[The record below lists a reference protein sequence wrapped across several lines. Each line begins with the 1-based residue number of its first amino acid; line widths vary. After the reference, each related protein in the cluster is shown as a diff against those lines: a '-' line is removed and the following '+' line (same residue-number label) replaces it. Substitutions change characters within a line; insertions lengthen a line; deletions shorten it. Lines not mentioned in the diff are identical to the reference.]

1 MNIKKNKDGFTLIEL
16 MIAMAISTVVMA
28 AIYSAQKSQL
38 KSHITQQKVVEMQ
51 QNARAAMYVMER
63 EIKMSGYD
71 FHRNPNCIQGA
82 DITAAD
88 DDTITFSISAIS
100 DGIDNDLDGYTDCDD
115 RCPTFLVDCDG
126 GEVQTITYSIGGQ
139 DLQRN
144 GAVVAESIEVLDFI
158 YLDENRNVLAA
169 TPLDA
174 ANRDLIRSIQIT
186 LIARSGDTV
195 AVLMMEHNDN
205 KTYNNQQGDA
215 LLVNPNDRFR
225 RVILTADVEC
235 RNLGLN

>member
-16 MIAMAISTVVMA
+16 MIAMAISTVVLA
-28 AIYSAQKSQL
+28 AIYSAHRAQL

-71 FHRNPNCIQGA
+71 PDRSQNA
-82 DITAAD
+82 EITAAD
-88 DDTITFSISAIS
+88 DDTITFTISAIS
-100 DGIDNDLDGYTDCDD
+100 DGIDNDGDGDIDTADS
-115 RCPTFLVDCDG
+115 DG
-126 GEVQTITYSIGGQ
+126 GEVQTITYSIGGLL

-144 GAVVAESIEVLDFI
+144 GAVVAENIQVLDFI
-158 YLDENRNVLAA
+158 YLDENRNVLGP

-195 AVLMMEHNDN
+195 AVLMMKHTDN

-225 RVILTADVEC
+225 RVILTADVKC

>member
-71 FHRNPNCIQGA
+71 PDRSQDA
-82 DITAAD
+82 EITAAD
-88 DDTITFSISAIS
+88 DDTIAFTISAIS
-100 DGIDNDLDGYTDCDD
+100 DGIDNDGDGDIDTADS
-115 RCPTFLVDCDG
+115 DG